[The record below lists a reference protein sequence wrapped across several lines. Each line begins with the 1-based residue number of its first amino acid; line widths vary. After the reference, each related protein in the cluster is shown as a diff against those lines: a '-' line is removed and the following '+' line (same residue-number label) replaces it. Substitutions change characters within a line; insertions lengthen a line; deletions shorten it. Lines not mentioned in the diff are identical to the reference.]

1 MKPKH
6 KPVPQ
11 HVRRRLTETAILSSA
26 ETLFVKQG
34 YHRTSVDQI
43 AAAANLTKGAVYV
56 HFEDKQKVL
65 MVLLERAEQQ
75 VINPILERLADPG
88 VPTVSKL
95 INYLHDWRSEERR
108 VGKERVSTGRSRG
121 SP

>member
-88 VPTVSKL
+88 VP
-95 INYLHDWRSEERR
+95 RSEERR
-108 VGKERVSTGRSRG
+108 VGNECVSTCRSRW
-121 SP
+121 SPYH